1 MTVSHKDFYDGLEE
15 LQVAPLWRSLGSLLL
30 PEPRTSAV
38 PHVWRYADVRP
49 ALMEAGEA
57 VTAEEAERRV
67 LMLLNPGLDGKA
79 AATNLLYAGLQLVLP
94 GEIAGP
100 HRHSQAALRFIVEGS
115 GGYTTVDGERS
126 IMRAGDMLLTPSMS
140 AHDHGNESDEPMIW
154 LDGLDVPIV
163 NPLEATFFEDL
174 GDEPQAVTEPSP
186 RAPAG
191 GRLNPPGGWTE
202 PFSPIVNYP
211 WERTEEALRG
221 AARTTPTDGVIL
233 EYTNPFTGGPV
244 LPTMGCSVQLLPA
257 GTHTEA
263 HRHTSSGVYH
273 AVRGSGTTIVDGR
286 RLEWEE
292 RDTFAVPTWAV
303 HEHVNDSG
311 DEAILFS
318 FTDEPVLRALGL
330 HREVEM
336 PRQG

>member
-1 MTVSHKDFYDGLEE
+1 VPVGFYDGLKE
-15 LQVAPLWRSLGSLLL
+15 LEVAPLWRSLGSLLL

-57 VTAEEAERRV
+57 VTAEEADRRV

-100 HRHSQAALRFIVEGS
+100 HRHSQAALRFIVEGD
-115 GGYTTVDGERS
+115 GGHTTVDGERT
-126 IMRAGDMLLTPSMS
+126 IMRAGDMVLTPSWTV
-140 AHDHGNESDEPMIW
+140 HDHGNESDGPMIW

-174 GDEPQAVTEPSP
+174 GDEPQEVTAE
-186 RAPAG
+186 RAPAI
-191 GRLNPPGGWTE
+191 T
-202 PFSPIVNYP
+202 YP
-211 WERTEEALRG
+211 WERTEEELRG
-221 AARTTPTDGVIL
+221 AEATATDGVIL
-233 EYTNPFTGGPV
+233 EYTNPVTGGSV
-244 LPTMGCSVQLLPA
+244 LPTMGCSVQLLAP
-257 GTHTEA
+257 GLHTEA
-263 HRHTSSGVYH
+263 HRHTSSAVYH
-273 AVRGSGTTIVDGR
+273 AVRGSGATIVDGR

-292 RDTFAVPTWAV
+292 KDTFALPTWAV
-303 HEHVNDSG
+303 HEHVNHSG

-318 FTDEPVLRALGL
+318 FTDAPVLRALGL
-330 HREVEM
+330 QREVEM
-336 PRQG
+336 ARQG